1 MQEKVREEV
10 QEKVLELAKRFQL
23 NLLILLGSYD
33 TGDFR
38 PGESDI
44 DIAYLGDDIKD
55 IKRQLEFMNE
65 LSRIFKYSKIDL
77 IDLQKASGLLKYE
90 IAVKGRV
97 LFERSEGL
105 FERYKLYCY
114 RYYYDTDKFRQGKK
128 EFFREQLEGLL
139 NGQNRA

>member
-1 MQEKVREEV
+1 MQDKV
-10 QEKVLELAKRFQL
+10 QEKTQEKMQELAQRFQL
-23 NLLILLGSYD
+23 NLLVLLGSYAA
-33 TGDFR
+33 GDFR
-38 PGESDI
+38 QGESDI
-44 DIAYLGDDIKD
+44 DLAYLGDEIKG
-55 IKRQLEFMNE
+55 IERHLELINE
-65 LSRIFKYSKIDL
+65 LSRIFEYSKIDL

-139 NGQNRA
+139 NGKNRA